1 VAGRQT
7 ITQISIRSGYSQR
20 TLKRYF
26 HDYLRDAPVLKVRPS
41 EKVNLLID
49 GTYFGRDLCLILYRD
64 NNIKYTQLYR
74 ITDGEW
80 YEEFVEDLTNLLS
93 LGVQIESI
101 TCDGHKSL
109 LKAIRK
115 ACKHVILQ
123 RCVIHVQR
131 MCRIWLTMNPKSLP
145 GIELR
150 RIVSQLH
157 IIKNRE
163 DWGYWIVNL
172 NAWHER
178 HQDYLKEKSYHELT
192 GRYWFKHKMV
202 RRAFMVLKKAIP
214 NMFHYLDNP
223 RIPKSTNGL
232 ESFFGH
238 LKSHVRIHR
247 GLSKQNRKDFLK
259 WYLYFR
265 NR

>member
-1 VAGRQT
+1 
-7 ITQISIRSGYSQR
+7 
-20 TLKRYF
+20 
-26 HDYLRDAPVLKVRPS
+26 LRNAPVLKVRPS

-49 GTYFGRDLCLILYRD
+49 GTYFGRDLCLIIYRD
-64 NNIKYTQLYR
+64 NNIKYTQFYR

-80 YEEFVEDLTNLLS
+80 YEEFVEDLINLLS

-123 RCVIHVQR
+123 RCVIHVQH

-157 IIKNRE
+157 MIKNRE

-178 HQDYLKEKSYHELT
+178 HQDYLKEKSYHERT
-192 GRYWFKHKMV
+192 GRYWSSIKW
-202 RRAFMVLKKAIP
+202 LE
-214 NMFHYLDNP
+214 
-223 RIPKSTNGL
+223 GL
-232 ESFFGH
+232 
-238 LKSHVRIHR
+238 L
-247 GLSKQNRKDFLK
+247 
-259 WYLYFR
+259 WYLKRPFLICSITWIIHEYQ
-265 NR
+265 NQPMDWNHSLVT

>member
-7 ITQISIRSGYSQR
+7 LPQISIQSGYSER

-80 YEEFVEDLTNLLS
+80 YEELEEDLTNLLS

-109 LKAIRK
+109 LKAVRK
-115 ACKHVILQ
+115 VCKHVILQ

-157 IIKNRE
+157 TIKNRE

-202 RRAFMVLKKAIP
+202 RRAFVVLKRAIP
-214 NMFHYLDNP
+214 NMFHYLDNA

-238 LKSHVRIHR
+238 LKSHIRIHR
-247 GLSKQNRKDFLK
+247 GLSKQNRKEFLK

-265 NR
+265 NQ